1 MCIGVVFS
9 NGVGVHSIIHPSYTT
24 RFLTPTPEM
33 TTTRQRPRYS
43 AVYDHIHRKRQGGA
57 SNDPS
62 DHPRHPQY
70 SRPRI
75 VRTAPVSAQSVCGR
89 EPVGGVGQRASRRRW
104 RASQRQ
110 RAPQSPKQSSK
121 QSAKQSPK
129 QVPKQHSSTPTV
141 AVQQTPTTTSSA
153 TATTTTYRQPSKPLA
168 KPLGGQHSL
177 SRLDE

>member
-110 RAPQSPKQSSK
+110 RAPQSPKQS
-121 QSAKQSPK
+121 PK
-129 QVPKQHSSTPTV
+129 QVPQQHSSTPTV

-153 TATTTTYRQPSKPLA
+153 TATTTTYRQPSKPLLKPLAKPLA